1 MTTNVEEQI
10 FMARVAEQ
18 SERFRDMVDF
28 LKPVIAEKGSALTQ
42 DERNLLSV
50 AFKNLVS
57 QQRTAIRTISA
68 IEQNPKYTKFAGS
81 MGDYKKRIEEEL
93 YRNCDD
99 IIQTI
104 RNSVLSKASEDEPRS
119 FFLKMIGDY
128 YRYIAESAKGD
139 RLEKTKNDAL
149 SAYQE
154 AQIISEKSLNACNSI
169 RLGLALN
176 FSVFHYEVMQNVTK
190 ACELGDKALQDA
202 LDRLDDC
209 DEETFRDAQSIIELL
224 RENLSLWKEEGG
236 DNDQQ

>member
-128 YRYIAESAKGD
+128 CRYIAESA
-139 RLEKTKNDAL
+139 
-149 SAYQE
+149 
-154 AQIISEKSLNACNSI
+154 
-169 RLGLALN
+169 
-176 FSVFHYEVMQNVTK
+176 
-190 ACELGDKALQDA
+190 
-202 LDRLDDC
+202 
-209 DEETFRDAQSIIELL
+209 
-224 RENLSLWKEEGG
+224 
-236 DNDQQ
+236 

>member
-28 LKPVIAEKGSALTQ
+28 LKPVIAEKGAALTQ

-68 IEQNPKYTKFAGS
+68 IEQNPKYTKFAS
-81 MGDYKKRIEEEL
+81 NMGDYKKRIEEEL

-104 RNSVLSKASEDEPRS
+104 RNSVLSKASEDEPRA

-128 YRYIAESAKGD
+128 CRYIAESAKGD

-149 SAYQE
+149 AAYSE
-154 AQIISEKSLNACNSI
+154 AQTISEKSLNACNSI

-176 FSVFHYEVMQNVTK
+176 FSVFHYEVMQNVSK
-190 ACELGDKALQDA
+190 ACELGEKALQDA

-224 RENLSLWKEEGG
+224 RENLSLWKEEGA
-236 DNDQQ
+236 DNEQQ